1 MQAFDIALKDI
12 RHSFTSLFGL
22 MFMFAVPLLI
32 VGLFT
37 VAFGGTATSKQQTF
51 SIPVTKVILANLD
64 MGIQAVDLDPS
75 DADPSTT
82 AGDILTHLLSSDELK

>member
-1 MQAFDIALKDI
+1 MQAFDIALKDV

-22 MFMFAVPLLI
+22 VFMFAVPLLI

-37 VAFGGTATSKQQTF
+37 VAFGGTVTSKQRTF
-51 SIPVTKVILANLD
+51 SIPVTKVVLANLD
-64 MGIQAVDLDPS
+64 IWDQATDLDPS

-82 AGDILTHLLSSDELK
+82 A